1 MYKIGYS
8 EDIHQLV
15 PNRKLMLG
23 GVHIPFELGEKAHS
37 DGDVLLHAICESIIG
52 ALALGDLGKLFP
64 DNDDKYKDISSEY
77 FLNKVYEMMNELGY
91 EINNIDSSIIL
102 EKPKLSKYIDEMRN
116 IIARILHI
124 ELNQISIK
132 ACTNEGLGEIGEGKA
147 IKAVAITLLRKV
159 K

>member
-77 FLNKVYEMMNELGY
+77 FLNKVYEMINELGY
-91 EINNIDSSIIL
+91 EINNIDSSIVL

-116 IIARILHI
+116 NIARILHI

>member
-91 EINNIDSSIIL
+91 EINNIDSSIVL

-116 IIARILHI
+116 NIARILHI